1 MQDNRDSRDI
11 SSSPILTT
19 GPHSSRF
26 SFSPCS
32 RPVSPPILSPI
43 CSHDEESSIDMDEAT
58 RQSWSGTYTDPPS
71 SYPERTVLMET
82 YDNDNEAGYFR
93 YVIFLSFTL
102 LIRSNNLEI
111 F

>member
-1 MQDNRDSRDI
+1 MQDNRDNRDI

-58 RQSWSGTYTDPPS
+58 RQSWNDGTYIDSLPPS

-93 YVIFLSFTL
+93 YLVLGF
-102 LIRSNNLEI
+102 
-111 F
+111 